1 MLACVWLLPSL
12 LSVGLLAHSDALHPP
27 PRFPQH
33 LGLRLSSR
41 LAPQVPELQSNL
53 ARPSGGEKAREK
65 MSEKLLLLDRLVRM
79 ENDVMEPKRK
89 RSFPGGNTPL
99 DRLSI
104 SGMDTKQASKKRKV
118 MELPR
123 RRISPTMDRI
133 GVSRLPN
140 NRG

>member
-1 MLACVWLLPSL
+1 MSVTVLPGWFRLLLQSYLAGSGFCYSLTWL
-12 LSVGLLAHSDALHPP
+12 
-27 PRFPQH
+27 F
-33 LGLRLSSR
+33 
-41 LAPQVPELQSNL
+41 QVPELQSNL

-104 SGMDTKQASKKRKV
+104 SGMDTKQASKKR
-118 MELPR
+118 
-123 RRISPTMDRI
+123 
-133 GVSRLPN
+133 
-140 NRG
+140 